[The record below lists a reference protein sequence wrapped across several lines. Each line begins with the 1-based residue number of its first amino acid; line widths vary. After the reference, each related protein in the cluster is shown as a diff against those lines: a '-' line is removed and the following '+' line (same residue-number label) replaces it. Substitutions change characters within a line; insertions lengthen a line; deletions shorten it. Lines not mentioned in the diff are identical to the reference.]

1 MKTLQPLVVVTA
13 LFATLGAIAP
23 AASAGHADNRATPCT
38 RSATDLFQACH
49 IDALEE
55 KKETIANC
63 RQLDSAEARSECR
76 EEANAAL
83 PEEREACGDQ
93 LEARVNAC
101 SALGEFRYDVDP
113 LTDPALDFVDPA
125 EVGST
130 YAPNPYVSI
139 AAGRT
144 LVLRGGDDF
153 EEIVVIHVTDDVR
166 EILGVDCR
174 VVADMVFEISEDED
188 GLEYEAV
195 EVTDDWFAQTTN
207 GDVYYCGESV
217 RDFEDGVISAID
229 GAFEAGKDFAK
240 SGLLI
245 SANPTVGH
253 VYRTEFALNEAEDIV
268 EVLELSTAPGA
279 DEGGENPAL
288 SCADSG
294 GCLKTLDSA
303 PLDPES
309 VEYKYYL
316 SGVGFVLAVNIEDG
330 EITEE
335 REELVCYGD
344 SLDIIYS
351 AECGIESPE
360 DLFEE
365 LCELNAEAFCD

>member
-1 MKTLQPLVVVTA
+1 MKTSQQLVVMTSLLAVLA
-13 LFATLGAIAP
+13 AFATP
-23 AASAGHADNRATPCT
+23 AFAGNANSRATPCT
-38 RSATDLFQACH
+38 RSASDLFQACH

-55 KKETIANC
+55 KKTTIANC
-63 RQLDSAEARSECR
+63 RQLGSSADRRECVD
-76 EEANAAL
+76 EANAAL
-83 PEEREACGDQ
+83 PEEREGCGAQ
-93 LEARVNAC
+93 LEARVEAC

-113 LTDPALDFVDPA
+113 LSDPNLEFVDPA

-130 YAPNPYVSI
+130 YAPNPYVSVV
-139 AAGRT
+139 AGRT
-144 LVLRGGDDF
+144 LVLRGGEDF

-166 EILGVDCR
+166 EIQGVDCR
-174 VVADMVFEISEDED
+174 VVADVVLEISEDED
-188 GLEYEAV
+188 GLEYEPV
-195 EVTDDWFAQTTN
+195 EVTDDWFAQTTD
-207 GDVYYCGESV
+207 GDIYYCGESV

-240 SGLLI
+240 AGLLI

-268 EVLELSTAPGA
+268 EILELSTAPGE

-288 SCADSG
+288 SCADAG

-309 VEYKYYL
+309 TEYKYYL
-316 SGVGFVLAVNIEDG
+316 SGVGFVVALSLEDG
-330 EITEE
+330 ELTGE

-351 AECGIESPE
+351 AECGIELPE
-360 DLFEE
+360 ELFEE

>member
-1 MKTLQPLVVVTA
+1 MKTSNCLVAMTSLLVV
-13 LFATLGAIAP
+13 LGAIAP
-23 AASAGHADNRATPCT
+23 SAFAGNGHSRATPCT
-38 RSATDLFQACH
+38 RSASDLFQACH

-63 RQLDSAEARSECR
+63 RQLGTADARSECR
-76 EEANAAL
+76 AEANAAL
-83 PEEREACGDQ
+83 PEERESCGDQ
-93 LEARVNAC
+93 LEARVEAC

-113 LTDPALDFVDPA
+113 LTNPDLEFVDPA

-130 YAPNPYVSI
+130 YAPNPYVSVVS
-139 AAGRT
+139 GRT

-166 EILGVDCR
+166 EIQGVDCR

-195 EVTDDWFAQTTN
+195 EVTDDWFAQTTD

-217 RDFEDGVISAID
+217 RDFEDGVVSSID
-229 GAFEAGKDFAK
+229 GAFESGKDFAK
-240 SGLLI
+240 AGLLI
-245 SANPTVGH
+245 ASNPVQGH

-268 EVLELSTAPGA
+268 EVLALSAAPGE
-279 DEGGENPAL
+279 DENGENPAL
-288 SCADSG
+288 SCADNG

-309 VEYKYYL
+309 TEYKYYL
-316 SGVGFVLAVNIEDG
+316 AGVGFVLAVNLEDG

-344 SLDIIYS
+344 SLDILYS
-351 AECGIESPE
+351 AECGIESPD